1 MTAVKLKGNYTYP
14 RFHASR
20 RLHVT
25 QPVSLRRVENKA
37 CNIEPSE
44 LAGVTLR

>member
-14 RFHASR
+14 RFRASR

-25 QPVSLRRVENKA
+25 QTVSLRRVVKSRTAEG
-37 CNIEPSE
+37 
-44 LAGVTLR
+44 LAATV